1 MFLGSYDF
9 RSSAREGPFSF
20 TLSAGAA
27 DWKVSKVTGPKSSFC
42 ALIANIRRRAPL
54 RDHLSTIMG
63 KIHAPWALGGVPLS
77 NLRVGVFASR
87 GDLSEST
94 TGRFVMNEKSCP
106 KTFFII
112 GFLFTTL

>member
-1 MFLGSYDF
+1 MESVESNGSQIQFLCPDCKHQAS
-9 RSSAREGPFSF
+9 GP
-20 TLSAGAA
+20 
-27 DWKVSKVTGPKSSFC
+27 PC
-42 ALIANIRRRAPL
+42 
-54 RDHLSTIMG
+54 DHLSTIMG
-63 KIHAPWALGGVPLS
+63 KIHAPWALGGVPSS

>member
-9 RSSAREGPFSF
+9 CSSAREGPFSF

-27 DWKVSKVTGPKSSFC
+27 EWKVSKVIGPRSSFG
-42 ALIANIRRRAPL
+42 ALMAHIRRRAAL
-54 RDHLSTIMG
+54 CDHLSTVMG

-94 TGRFVMNEKSCP
+94 TRRFVMNEKSCP